1 MDHDAAKI
9 SLTKNLE
16 LSAISFGDRAR
27 KSKKKE
33 SMTKHSK
40 IDKVS

>member
-33 SMTKHSK
+33 KRK
-40 IDKVS
+40 YDKTFKNR